1 MKALKTVF
9 VYGRPHLRH
18 ECLRLYNLQEND
30 QVMKLW
36 KFCISAGKCWV
47 VCLLLLLLWHLP
59 VAAKEKGAQPQKPA
73 DGASGANGLIS
84 IDFNNVDI
92 AVLIKF
98 ISDLTGKNMVVD
110 QRVSGKVTI
119 ISPDKITVAEAYKV
133 FESVLEVYGFTAIES
148 GGLVK
153 IVPISEARTR
163 GIDTLLR
170 ESGGTSDDRIITQ
183 VMPLKYA
190 NAVLISRLFVPLIS
204 KSSVLMAYPP
214 TNTLIITDLHSN
226 IQRLM
231 RMIKAIDVSSSGQ
244 EISVF
249 VLRHAAASQVV
260 RLLDSIFQTAAKA
273 GKEDAD
279 AGIRVF
285 ADDRT
290 NALVVMA
297 GDEYTQKVKNLIQ
310 ELDKETPKGNEKL
323 RVYYLENAK
332 AEELVKVLQDMPG
345 KSGGA
350 SDKDKADKPGVLS
363 EKVKITAD
371 KATNSLVIM
380 AEKSEYAA
388 LEEVIRLLDIP
399 RAMVYIE
406 CLIMEVNVNKD
417 FTIGTEW
424 IAMGTT
430 SIDGRPAAF
439 GSGFSGAGAYPNV
452 SGMIPSPALDQAK
465 LGALPTGFSLGI
477 LSETLNI
484 GGIQFPGLAAVV
496 QAYKKDKDVNIL
508 STPQILTT
516 DNEEAAITVGKN
528 IPYQT
533 KSGTTGTFESFNTYE
548 YRDVGITLK
557 ITPQISRDRLVR
569 LNIAQEV
576 TKLDQTNSTAITAAI
591 GDRPT
596 TFKRTISTTVLVQ
609 DGNTVVIGG
618 LIDDSLSLTE
628 YKVPCIGDVPGMG
641 WLFKSRTKNRE
652 KTNLFVFMTPHVVAH
667 PKEGEAIYRSKE
679 EQMDRIR
686 KKVESDNPESAMTD
700 NANDSIP

>member
-1 MKALKTVF
+1 
-9 VYGRPHLRH
+9 
-18 ECLRLYNLQEND
+18 
-30 QVMKLW
+30 MKLQVLR
-36 KFCISAGKCWV
+36 IPYVNCWIV
-47 VCLLLLLLWHLP
+47 ILLMLMLFSEMS
-59 VAAKEKGAQPQKPA
+59 VAAKEKGASQPQKPSENA
-73 DGASGANGLIS
+73 VVSNELIS

-110 QRVSGKVTI
+110 QRVTGKVTI
-119 ISPDKITVAEAYKV
+119 ISPDKISVAEAYKV
-133 FESVLEVYGFTAIES
+133 FESVLEVYGYTAIES

-153 IVPISEARTR
+153 IVPLSEARTR
-163 GIDTLLR
+163 GIETLIR
-170 ESGGTSDDRIITQ
+170 ESSGTSDDRIVTQ
-183 VMPLKYA
+183 VIPLKYA

-214 TNTLIITDLHSN
+214 TNTLIVTDLHSN
-226 IQRLM
+226 IQRLL

-249 VLRHAAASQVV
+249 VLRYASASQVV
-260 RLLDSIFQTAAKA
+260 RLLDSIFQTAARA
-273 GKEDAD
+273 GKEDSD
-279 AGIRVF
+279 AAIRVF

-297 GDEYTQKVKNLIQ
+297 GDEHTQKIRNLIQ

-323 RVYYLENAK
+323 RVYYLDNAK
-332 AEELVKVLQDMPG
+332 AEDLVKVLQDMPR
-345 KSGGA
+345 KSDGG
-350 SDKDKADKPGVLS
+350 SEKDKAAAPAILS

-388 LEEVIRLLDIP
+388 LEEIIRLLDIP

-417 FTIGTEW
+417 FSIGTEW
-424 IAMGTT
+424 VSMGTT

-439 GSGFSGAGAYPNV
+439 GGGFSGAGDYPNV
-452 SGMIPSPALDQAK
+452 KGMISPITGGVGTLPS
-465 LGALPTGFSLGI
+465 GFSMGI

-484 GGIQFPGLAAVV
+484 GGIKFPGLAAVV

-516 DNEEAAITVGKN
+516 DNEEAMIMVGKN
-528 IPYQT
+528 VPYQT
-533 KSGTTGTFESFNTYE
+533 KSGSTGNLESFNTFE

-569 LNIAQEV
+569 LNISQEV
-576 TKLDQTNSTAITAAI
+576 TKLDQSGATVAAAI
-591 GDRPT
+591 NERPT
-596 TFKRTISTTVLVQ
+596 TLKRTITTTVLVQ
-609 DGNTVVIGG
+609 DNNTVVIGG
-618 LIDDSLSLTE
+618 LIGDDLSLTE
-628 YKVPCIGDVPGMG
+628 YKVPCIGDIPGLG
-641 WLFKSRTKNRE
+641 WLFKTRSKNRE
-652 KTNLFVFMTPHVVAH
+652 KTNLFVFMTPHVVSH
-667 PKEGEAIYRSKE
+667 PQESEVIYRSKQD
-679 EQMDRIR
+679 QMDLIR
-686 KKVESDNPESAMTD
+686 KKAESDSPESIKD
-700 NANDSIP
+700 

>member
-1 MKALKTVF
+1 VIKF
-9 VYGRPHLRH
+9 W
-18 ECLRLYNLQEND
+18 RL
-30 QVMKLW
+30 
-36 KFCISAGKCWV
+36 CIPTGIYWV
-47 VCLLLLLLWHLP
+47 VTFLMVLLLSGMP
-59 VAAKEKGAQPQKPA
+59 VAAKEKGVSQPRKPSESA
-73 DGASGANGLIS
+73 VVSNGLIS

-110 QRVSGKVTI
+110 QRVTGKVTI

-133 FESVLEVYGFTAIES
+133 FESVLEVYGYTAIES

-153 IVPISEARTR
+153 IVPLSEARTR
-163 GIDTLLR
+163 SIETLIR
-170 ESGGTSDDRIITQ
+170 ESSGSSDDRVVTQ
-183 VMPLKYA
+183 VIPLKYA
-190 NAVLISRLFVPLIS
+190 SAVLISRLFVPLIS

-214 TNTLIITDLHSN
+214 TNTLIVTDMHSN
-226 IQRLM
+226 IQRLL

-249 VLRHAAASQVV
+249 VLRYAVASQVV
-260 RLLDSIFQTAAKA
+260 RLLDSIFQTAARA
-273 GKEDAD
+273 GKEDSD

-297 GDEYTQKVKNLIQ
+297 GDEHTQKIRNLIQ
-310 ELDKETPKGNEKL
+310 ELDKETPKGNEKM

-332 AEELVKVLQDMPG
+332 AEDLVKVLQDMPR
-345 KSGGA
+345 KSDGA
-350 SDKDKADKPGVLS
+350 PEKDKAVAPSILS
-363 EKVKITAD
+363 EKVKINAD

-388 LEEVIRLLDIP
+388 LEEIIRLLDIP

-417 FTIGTEW
+417 FNIGTEW
-424 IAMGTT
+424 ISMGTT
-430 SIDGRPAAF
+430 SIDGRSAAF
-439 GSGFSGAGAYPNV
+439 GGGFSGAGSYPNTT
-452 SGMIPSPALDQAK
+452 GMISK
-465 LGALPTGFSLGI
+465 GTLPDGFSLGI

-484 GGIQFPGLAAVV
+484 GGIQFPGLGAVV

-516 DNEEAAITVGKN
+516 DNEEAAIMVGKN
-528 IPYQT
+528 VPYQT
-533 KSGTTGTFESFNTYE
+533 KSGSTGTLESFNTYE

-569 LNIAQEV
+569 LNITQEV
-576 TKLDQTNSTAITAAI
+576 TKLDQTGSIAITN
-591 GDRPT
+591 DSLNRPT
-596 TFKRTISTTVLVQ
+596 TLKRTISTTVLVQ
-609 DGNTVVIGG
+609 DSNTVVIGG
-618 LIDDSLSLTE
+618 LIDDSLSMTE

-641 WLFKSRTKNRE
+641 WLFKSRSKNRE
-652 KTNLFVFMTPHVVAH
+652 KTNLFVFMTPHVISH
-667 PKEGEAIYRSKE
+667 PQEGEAIYRSKQD
-679 EQMDRIR
+679 QMDRIR
-686 KKVESDNPESAMTD
+686 KKAESDSPESVKD
-700 NANDSIP
+700 

>member
-1 MKALKTVF
+1 MPA
-9 VYGRPHLRH
+9 
-18 ECLRLYNLQEND
+18 
-30 QVMKLW
+30 
-36 KFCISAGKCWV
+36 
-47 VCLLLLLLWHLP
+47 
-59 VAAKEKGAQPQKPA
+59 AAKEKGASQPQNPSESA
-73 DGASGANGLIS
+73 AVSNGLIS
-84 IDFNNVDI
+84 IDLNNVDI

-110 QRVSGKVTI
+110 QRVTGKVTV

-133 FESVLEVYGFTAIES
+133 FESVLEVYGYTAIES

-153 IVPISEARTR
+153 IVPLSEARTR
-163 GIDTLLR
+163 SIETLIR
-170 ESGGTSDDRIITQ
+170 ESSGSSDDRVVTQ
-183 VMPLKYA
+183 VIPLKYA
-190 NAVLISRLFVPLIS
+190 SAVLISRLFVPLIS

-214 TNTLIITDLHSN
+214 TNTLIVTDMHSN
-226 IQRLM
+226 IQRLL

-249 VLRHAAASQVV
+249 VLRYAVASQVV
-260 RLLDSIFQTAAKA
+260 RLLDSIFQTAARA
-273 GKEDAD
+273 GKEDSD

-297 GDEYTQKVKNLIQ
+297 GDEHTQKIRNLIQ

-332 AEELVKVLQDMPG
+332 AEDLVKVLQDMPR
-345 KSGGA
+345 KSDGA
-350 SDKDKADKPGVLS
+350 PEKDKAVAPSILS
-363 EKVKITAD
+363 EKVKINAD

-388 LEEVIRLLDIP
+388 LEEIIRLLDIP

-417 FTIGTEW
+417 FNIGTEW
-424 IAMGTT
+424 ISMGTT
-430 SIDGRPAAF
+430 SIDGRSAAF
-439 GSGFSGAGAYPNV
+439 GGGFSGAGAYPNV
-452 SGMIPSPALDQAK
+452 TGMISPPIP
-465 LGALPTGFSLGI
+465 GGVGTLPTGFSLGI

-516 DNEEAAITVGKN
+516 DNEEAAIMVGKN
-528 IPYQT
+528 VPYQT
-533 KSGTTGTFESFNTYE
+533 KSGSTGTLESFNTYE

-569 LNIAQEV
+569 LNITQEV
-576 TKLDQTNSTAITAAI
+576 TKLDQTGSIAITNDSI
-591 GDRPT
+591 NRPT
-596 TFKRTISTTVLVQ
+596 TLKRTISTTVLVQ
-609 DGNTVVIGG
+609 DNNTVVIGG
-618 LIDDSLSLTE
+618 LIDDSLSMTE

-641 WLFKSRTKNRE
+641 WLFKSRSKNRE
-652 KTNLFVFMTPHVVAH
+652 KTNLFVFMTPHVISH
-667 PKEGEAIYRSKE
+667 PQEGEAIYRSKQD
-679 EQMDRIR
+679 QMDRIR
-686 KKVESDNPESAMTD
+686 KKAESDSPESVKD
-700 NANDSIP
+700 

>member
-1 MKALKTVF
+1 MPA
-9 VYGRPHLRH
+9 
-18 ECLRLYNLQEND
+18 
-30 QVMKLW
+30 
-36 KFCISAGKCWV
+36 
-47 VCLLLLLLWHLP
+47 
-59 VAAKEKGAQPQKPA
+59 AAKEKGGSQPQKPSESA
-73 DGASGANGLIS
+73 VVSNGLIS

-110 QRVSGKVTI
+110 QRVTGKVTI

-133 FESVLEVYGFTAIES
+133 FESVLEVYGYTAIES

-153 IVPISEARTR
+153 IVPLSEARTR
-163 GIDTLLR
+163 SIETLIR
-170 ESGGTSDDRIITQ
+170 ESSGSSDDRVVTQ
-183 VMPLKYA
+183 VIPLKYA
-190 NAVLISRLFVPLIS
+190 SAVLISRLFVPLIS

-214 TNTLIITDLHSN
+214 TNTLIVTDMHSN
-226 IQRLM
+226 IQRLL

-249 VLRHAAASQVV
+249 VLRYAVASQVV
-260 RLLDSIFQTAAKA
+260 KLLDSIFQTAARA
-273 GKEDAD
+273 GKDSDSD

-285 ADDRT
+285 ADERT

-297 GDEYTQKVKNLIQ
+297 GDEHTQKIKNLIQ
-310 ELDKETPKGNEKL
+310 ELDKETPKGNEKM

-332 AEELVKVLQDMPG
+332 AEDLAKVLQDMPK
-345 KSGGA
+345 KSDGA
-350 SDKDKADKPGVLS
+350 PEKDKADKPSILS

-380 AEKSEYAA
+380 AEKSEYSA
-388 LEEVIRLLDIP
+388 LEEIIRMLDIP

-417 FTIGTEW
+417 FNIGTEW
-424 IAMGTT
+424 ISMGTT

-439 GSGFSGAGAYPNV
+439 GGGFSGAGSYPNV
-452 SGMIPSPALDQAK
+452 KGMISPIT
-465 LGALPTGFSLGI
+465 GGVGTLPDGFSLGI

-516 DNEEAAITVGKN
+516 DNEEAAIMVGKN
-528 IPYQT
+528 VPYQT
-533 KSGTTGTFESFNTYE
+533 KSGSTGTFESFNTYE

-569 LNIAQEV
+569 LNITQEV
-576 TKLDQTNSTAITAAI
+576 TKLDQTGSIAITN
-591 GDRPT
+591 DTLNRPT
-596 TFKRTISTTVLVQ
+596 TLKRTISTTVLVQ
-609 DGNTVVIGG
+609 DSNTVVIGG

-641 WLFKSRTKNRE
+641 WLFKSRAKNRE
-652 KTNLFVFMTPHVVAH
+652 KTNLFVFMTPHVISH
-667 PKEGEAIYRSKE
+667 PQEGEAIYRSKQD
-679 EQMDRIR
+679 QMDRIR
-686 KKVESDNPESAMTD
+686 KKAESDNPESIKD
-700 NANDSIP
+700 

>member
-1 MKALKTVF
+1 LIMPLNDGLRVLKK
-9 VYGRPHLRH
+9 YWGLR
-18 ECLRLYNLQEND
+18 
-30 QVMKLW
+30 
-36 KFCISAGKCWV
+36 IPAGTCWAGIFLMLV
-47 VCLLLLLLWHLP
+47 LFSEAP
-59 VAAKEKGAQPQKPA
+59 AAAKEKVASQPQKPSESA
-73 DGASGANGLIS
+73 VVSNELIS

-110 QRVSGKVTI
+110 QRVTGKVTI
-119 ISPDKITVAEAYKV
+119 ISPDKITVAAAYKV
-133 FESVLEVYGFTAIES
+133 FESVLEVYGYTAIES

-153 IVPISEARTR
+153 IMPLSEARTR
-163 GIDTLLR
+163 SIETLMR
-170 ESGGTSDDRIITQ
+170 ESSGSSDDRIVTQ
-183 VMPLKYA
+183 VIPLKYA

-214 TNTLIITDLHSN
+214 TNTLIVTDLHSN
-226 IQRLM
+226 IQRLL

-249 VLRHAAASQVV
+249 VLRYANSSQVV
-260 RLLDSIFQTAAKA
+260 KLLDSIFQTAARA
-273 GKEDAD
+273 GKEDSD

-297 GDEYTQKVKNLIQ
+297 GVEHTQKIKNLIQ
-310 ELDKETPKGNEKL
+310 ELDKETPKGNEKM

-332 AEELVKVLQDMPG
+332 AEDLVKVLQDMPR
-345 KSGGA
+345 KSEGG
-350 SDKDKADKPGVLS
+350 SEKDKAVAPPILS
-363 EKVKITAD
+363 EKVKLTAD

-388 LEEVIRLLDIP
+388 LEEIIRLLDIP

-417 FTIGTEW
+417 FNIGTEW

-430 SIDGRPAAF
+430 SVAGRDAAF
-439 GSGFSGAGAYPNV
+439 GGGFSGAGAYPNV
-452 SGMIPSPALDQAK
+452 KDMISPLTGGV
-465 LGALPTGFSLGI
+465 GALPNGFSLGI

-516 DNEEAAITVGKN
+516 DNEEASIMVGKN
-528 IPYQT
+528 VPYQT
-533 KSGTTGTFESFNTYE
+533 KSGSTGTFESFNTYE

-569 LNIAQEV
+569 LNITQEV
-576 TKLDQTNSTAITAAI
+576 TKLDQTGSIAITNDAFN
-591 GDRPT
+591 RPT
-596 TFKRTISTTVLVQ
+596 TLKRTISTTVLVQ
-609 DGNTVVIGG
+609 DSNTVVIGG

-628 YKVPCIGDVPGMG
+628 YKVPCIGDFPGMG
-641 WLFKSRTKNRE
+641 WLFKSRAKNRE
-652 KTNLFVFMTPHVVAH
+652 KTNLFVFMTPHVISH
-667 PKEGEAIYRSKE
+667 PQEGEAIYRSKQD
-679 EQMDRIR
+679 QMDRIR
-686 KKVESDNPESAMTD
+686 KKAESDNPESIKD
-700 NANDSIP
+700 

>member
-1 MKALKTVF
+1 MTKYWL
-9 VYGRPHLRH
+9 LR
-18 ECLRLYNLQEND
+18 
-30 QVMKLW
+30 
-36 KFCISAGKCWV
+36 IPAGTCRIMFF
-47 VCLLLLLLWHLP
+47 LMLFLFSEMP
-59 VAAKEKGAQPQKPA
+59 AAAKEKGVSQPQKPSESA
-73 DGASGANGLIS
+73 AFSNGLIS

-110 QRVSGKVTI
+110 QRVTGKVTI

-133 FESVLEVYGFTAIES
+133 FESVLEVYGYTAIES

-153 IVPISEARTR
+153 IVPLSEARTR
-163 GIDTLLR
+163 GIETLIR
-170 ESGGTSDDRIITQ
+170 ESSGSSDDRVVTQ
-183 VMPLKYA
+183 VIPLKYA
-190 NAVLISRLFVPLIS
+190 NAVLISRIFVPLIS

-214 TNTLIITDLHSN
+214 TNTLIVTDIHSN
-226 IQRLM
+226 IQRLL

-249 VLRHAAASQVV
+249 VLRYASASQVV
-260 RLLDSIFQTAAKA
+260 RLLDSIFQTAARA

-297 GDEYTQKVKNLIQ
+297 GDEHTQKIRNLIQ
-310 ELDKETPKGNEKL
+310 ELDKEAPKGNEKM

-332 AEELVKVLQDMPG
+332 AEDLVKVLQDMPK
-345 KSGGA
+345 KSDGA
-350 SDKDKADKPGVLS
+350 PEKDRVAAPSILS

-388 LEEVIRLLDIP
+388 LEEIIRLLDIP

-406 CLIMEVNVNKD
+406 CLIMEVNINKD
-417 FTIGTEW
+417 FNIGTEW
-424 IAMGTT
+424 ISMGTT
-430 SIDGRPAAF
+430 SIDGRAAAF
-439 GSGFSGAGAYPNV
+439 GGGFSGGGAYPNV
-452 SGMIPSPALDQAK
+452 KGMIAPTPGSVGTLPS
-465 LGALPTGFSLGI
+465 GFSLGI

-496 QAYKKDKDVNIL
+496 QAYKRDKDVNIL

-516 DNEEAAITVGKN
+516 DNEEAAIMVGKN
-528 IPYQT
+528 VPYQT
-533 KSGTTGTFESFNTYE
+533 KSGSTGTLESFNTYE

-569 LNIAQEV
+569 LNITQEV
-576 TKLDQTNSTAITAAI
+576 TKLDQTGSIAIRNVT
-591 GDRPT
+591 DNRPT
-596 TFKRTISTTVLVQ
+596 TLKRTISTTVLVQ
-609 DGNTVVIGG
+609 DANTVVIGG

-628 YKVPCIGDVPGMG
+628 YKVPCIGDIPGMG
-641 WLFKSRTKNRE
+641 WLFKTLEKNRE
-652 KTNLFVFMTPHVVAH
+652 KTNLFVFMTPHVISH
-667 PKEGEAIYRSKE
+667 PQESEAIYRSKQD
-679 EQMDRIR
+679 QMDRIR
-686 KKVESDNPESAMTD
+686 KKAESDSPESIKD
-700 NANDSIP
+700 

>member
-1 MKALKTVF
+1 MIKF
-9 VYGRPHLRH
+9 W
-18 ECLRLYNLQEND
+18 RL
-30 QVMKLW
+30 
-36 KFCISAGKCWV
+36 CIPTGIYWV
-47 VCLLLLLLWHLP
+47 VTFLMVLLLSGMP
-59 VAAKEKGAQPQKPA
+59 VAAKEKGVSQPRKPSESA
-73 DGASGANGLIS
+73 VVSNGLIS

-110 QRVSGKVTI
+110 QRVTGKVTI

-133 FESVLEVYGFTAIES
+133 FESVLEVYGYTAIES

-153 IVPISEARTR
+153 IVPLSEARTR
-163 GIDTLLR
+163 SIETLIR
-170 ESGGTSDDRIITQ
+170 ESSGSSDDRVVTQ
-183 VMPLKYA
+183 VIPLKYA
-190 NAVLISRLFVPLIS
+190 SAVLISRLFVPLIS

-214 TNTLIITDLHSN
+214 TNTLIVTDMHSN
-226 IQRLM
+226 IQRLL

-249 VLRHAAASQVV
+249 VLRYAVASQVV
-260 RLLDSIFQTAAKA
+260 RLLDSIFQTAARA
-273 GKEDAD
+273 GKEDSD

-297 GDEYTQKVKNLIQ
+297 GDEHTQKIRNLIQ
-310 ELDKETPKGNEKL
+310 ELDKETPKGNEKM

-332 AEELVKVLQDMPG
+332 AEDLVKVLQDMPR
-345 KSGGA
+345 KSDGA
-350 SDKDKADKPGVLS
+350 PEKDKAVAPSILS
-363 EKVKITAD
+363 EKVKINAD

-388 LEEVIRLLDIP
+388 LEEIIRLLDIP

-417 FTIGTEW
+417 FNIGTEW
-424 IAMGTT
+424 ISMGTT
-430 SIDGRPAAF
+430 SIDGRSAAF
-439 GSGFSGAGAYPNV
+439 GGGFSGAGSYPNTT
-452 SGMIPSPALDQAK
+452 GMISK
-465 LGALPTGFSLGI
+465 GTLPDGFSLGI

-484 GGIQFPGLAAVV
+484 GGIQFPGLGAVV

-516 DNEEAAITVGKN
+516 DNEEAAIMVGKN
-528 IPYQT
+528 VPYQT
-533 KSGTTGTFESFNTYE
+533 KSGSTGTLESFNTYE

-569 LNIAQEV
+569 LNITQEV
-576 TKLDQTNSTAITAAI
+576 TKLDQTGSIAITN
-591 GDRPT
+591 DSLNRPT
-596 TFKRTISTTVLVQ
+596 TLKRTISTTVLVQ
-609 DGNTVVIGG
+609 DSNTVVIGG
-618 LIDDSLSLTE
+618 LIDDSLSMTE

-641 WLFKSRTKNRE
+641 WLFKSRSKNRE
-652 KTNLFVFMTPHVVAH
+652 KTNLFVFMTPHVISH
-667 PKEGEAIYRSKE
+667 PQEGEAIYRSKQD
-679 EQMDRIR
+679 QMDRIR
-686 KKVESDNPESAMTD
+686 KKAESDSPESVKD
-700 NANDSIP
+700 

>member
-1 MKALKTVF
+1 MMPLFEMPAAATEKVAF
-9 VYGRPHLRH
+9 PAQ
-18 ECLRLYNLQEND
+18 NP
-30 QVMKLW
+30 
-36 KFCISAGKCWV
+36 AG
-47 VCLLLLLLWHLP
+47 
-59 VAAKEKGAQPQKPA
+59 GARV
-73 DGASGANGLIS
+73 SSGLIS

-110 QRVSGKVTI
+110 QRVTGKVTI

-153 IVPISEARTR
+153 IVPLSEARIR
-163 GIDTLLR
+163 GIETLIR
-170 ESGGTSDDRIITQ
+170 ESSGASEDRVITQ
-183 VMPLKYA
+183 VIPLKYA
-190 NAVLISRLFVPLIS
+190 SAVLISRLFVPLIS

-214 TNTLIITDLHSN
+214 TNTLIVTDLQSN
-226 IQRLM
+226 IQRLL

-249 VLRHAAASQVV
+249 VLRYAAASQVA
-260 RLLDSIFQTAAKA
+260 RLLDSLFQTAAKA
-273 GKEDAD
+273 GKEDSD
-279 AGIRVF
+279 TGIRVF

-297 GDEYTQKVKNLIQ
+297 GEEHTLKIRNLIQ

-332 AEELVKVLQDMPG
+332 AEDLVKVLQDMPR
-345 KSGGA
+345 KSEGA
-350 SDKDKADKPGVLS
+350 SEKDRADKPSILS

-388 LEEVIRLLDIP
+388 LEEIIRLLDIP

-417 FTIGTEW
+417 FNIGTEW
-424 IAMGTT
+424 ISMGTT

-439 GSGFSGAGAYPNV
+439 GGGFSGAGAYPNV
-452 SGMIPSPALDQAK
+452 TGMINPQT
-465 LGALPTGFSLGI
+465 GGVGTLPTGFSLGI

-484 GGIQFPGLAAVV
+484 GGIRFPGLAAVI

-516 DNEEAAITVGKN
+516 DNEEAVITVGKN
-528 IPYQT
+528 VPYQT
-533 KSGTTGTFESFNTYE
+533 KSGSTGTFESFNTYE
-548 YRDVGITLK
+548 YRDVGISLK

-569 LNIAQEV
+569 LNITQEV
-576 TKLDQTNSTAITAAI
+576 TKLDETLSATRTVTE
-591 GDRPT
+591 RPT
-596 TFKRTISTTVLVQ
+596 TLKRTITTTVLVQ
-609 DGNTVVIGG
+609 DNNTVVIGG

-628 YKVPCIGDVPGMG
+628 YKVPCIGDIPGMG
-641 WLFKSRTKNRE
+641 WFFKSRAKNRE
-652 KTNLFVFMTPHVVAH
+652 KTNLFVFMTPHVISH
-667 PKEGEAIYRSKE
+667 PQESEAIYRSKQ

-686 KKVESDNPESAMTD
+686 KKAESDSPESVKD
-700 NANDSIP
+700 

>member
-1 MKALKTVF
+1 M
-9 VYGRPHLRH
+9 
-18 ECLRLYNLQEND
+18 
-30 QVMKLW
+30 
-36 KFCISAGKCWV
+36 
-47 VCLLLLLLWHLP
+47 LLLFSEMP
-59 VAAKEKGAQPQKPA
+59 AAAKEKGVSQPQKPSESA
-73 DGASGANGLIS
+73 VVSNGLIS

-110 QRVSGKVTI
+110 QRVTGKVTI

-133 FESVLEVYGFTAIES
+133 FESVLEVYGYTAIES

-153 IVPISEARTR
+153 IVPLSEARTR
-163 GIDTLLR
+163 GIETLIR
-170 ESGGTSDDRIITQ
+170 ESSGSSDDRVVTQ
-183 VMPLKYA
+183 VIPLKYA
-190 NAVLISRLFVPLIS
+190 SAVLISRLFVPLIS

-214 TNTLIITDLHSN
+214 TNTLIVTDMHSN
-226 IQRLM
+226 IQRLL

-249 VLRHAAASQVV
+249 VLRYASASQVV
-260 RLLDSIFQTAAKA
+260 RLLDSIYQTTARAAK
-273 GKEDAD
+273 EDSE

-285 ADDRT
+285 ADERT

-297 GDEYTQKVKNLIQ
+297 GVEHTQKIRSLIQ
-310 ELDKETPKGNEKL
+310 ELDKETPKGNEKM

-332 AEELVKVLQDMPG
+332 AEDLVKVLQDMPR
-345 KSGGA
+345 KSDGGPE
-350 SDKDKADKPGVLS
+350 KDKADKQPVLS

-371 KATNSLVIM
+371 KSTNSLVIM

-388 LEEVIRLLDIP
+388 LEEIIRLLDIP

-417 FTIGTEW
+417 FNIGTEW
-424 IAMGTT
+424 VAMGTT
-430 SIDGRPAAF
+430 NIDGRSAAF
-439 GSGFSGAGAYPNV
+439 GGGFSGAGPYPNV
-452 SGMIPSPALDQAK
+452 TGMISPITGGVGTLPS
-465 LGALPTGFSLGI
+465 GFSMGI

-516 DNEEAAITVGKN
+516 DNEEAVITVGKN

-533 KSGTTGTFESFNTYE
+533 KSGSSTYESFNTYE
-548 YRDVGITLK
+548 YRDVGISLK

-576 TKLDQTNSTAITAAI
+576 TKLDETVGTVVSTLNN
-591 GDRPT
+591 RPT
-596 TFKRTISTTVLVQ
+596 TLKRTITTTVLVQ
-609 DGNTVVIGG
+609 DNNTVVIGG
-618 LIDDSLSLTE
+618 LIDDSLSVTE
-628 YKVPCIGDVPGMG
+628 YKVPCIGDVPGLG
-641 WLFKSRTKNRE
+641 WLFKTLAKNRE
-652 KTNLFVFMTPHVVAH
+652 KTNLFVFMTPHVVSH
-667 PKEGEAIYRSKE
+667 PQEGEAIYRSKQD
-679 EQMDRIR
+679 QMDRIR
-686 KKVESDNPESAMTD
+686 KKVESDSPESVKD
-700 NANDSIP
+700 

>member
-1 MKALKTVF
+1 M
-9 VYGRPHLRH
+9 
-18 ECLRLYNLQEND
+18 
-30 QVMKLW
+30 
-36 KFCISAGKCWV
+36 I
-47 VCLLLLLLWHLP
+47 LLMLFFDMP
-59 VAAKEKGAQPQKPA
+59 VDAKEKVAFPAQNPSEEA
-73 DGASGANGLIS
+73 RVSNGLIS

-110 QRVSGKVTI
+110 QRVTGKVTI
-119 ISPDKITVAEAYKV
+119 ISPDKITVAEAYRV

-153 IVPISEARTR
+153 IVPLSEARTR
-163 GIDTLLR
+163 SIETLIR
-170 ESGGTSDDRIITQ
+170 ESSGSSDDRVVTQ
-183 VMPLKYA
+183 VIPLKYA
-190 NAVLISRLFVPLIS
+190 SAVLISRLFVPLIS

-214 TNTLIITDLHSN
+214 TNTLIVTDVHSN
-226 IQRLM
+226 IQRLL

-249 VLRHAAASQVV
+249 VLRYAAASQAAK
-260 RLLDSIFQTAAKA
+260 LLDSIFQTAVKA

-297 GDEYTQKVKNLIQ
+297 GDEYTQKVRNLIQ

-332 AEELVKVLQDMPG
+332 AEDLVKVLQDMPR
-345 KSGGA
+345 KSDGT
-350 SDKDKADKPGVLS
+350 SEKDRADKPSILS

-388 LEEVIRLLDIP
+388 LEEIIRLLDIP

-417 FTIGTEW
+417 FNIGTEW
-424 IAMGTT
+424 ISMGTT
-430 SIDGRPAAF
+430 SIDGRAAAF
-439 GSGFSGAGAYPNV
+439 GGGFSGSGAYPNIA
-452 SGMIPSPALDQAK
+452 GLAPAT
-465 LGALPTGFSLGI
+465 GSVGTLPTGFSLGI

-484 GGIQFPGLAAVV
+484 GGIRFPGLAAVV

-516 DNEEAAITVGKN
+516 DNEEAVITVGKN
-528 IPYQT
+528 VPYQT
-533 KSGTTGTFESFNTYE
+533 KSGSTGTLESFNTYE
-548 YRDVGITLK
+548 YRDVGISLK

-569 LNIAQEV
+569 LNITQEV
-576 TKLDQTNSTAITAAI
+576 TKLDETVLSTRTVNE
-591 GDRPT
+591 RPT
-596 TFKRTISTTVLVQ
+596 TLKRTITTTVLVQ
-609 DGNTVVIGG
+609 DNNTVVIGG

-641 WLFKSRTKNRE
+641 WLFKSRAKNRE
-652 KTNLFVFMTPHVVAH
+652 KTNLFVFMSPHVISH
-667 PKEGEAIYRSKE
+667 PQESEAIYRSKQ
-679 EQMDRIR
+679 EQMERIR
-686 KKVESDNPESAMTD
+686 KKAESDSPESAKD
-700 NANDSIP
+700 

>member
-1 MKALKTVF
+1 MIK
-9 VYGRPHLRH
+9 YWRLRIPAATFW
-18 ECLRLYNLQEND
+18 
-30 QVMKLW
+30 VM
-36 KFCISAGKCWV
+36 I
-47 VCLLLLLLWHLP
+47 LLMLFFEMP
-59 VAAKEKGAQPQKPA
+59 VAAKEKVAFPAQNPSEEA
-73 DGASGANGLIS
+73 RISNGLIS

-110 QRVSGKVTI
+110 QRVTGKVTI

-153 IVPISEARTR
+153 IVPLSEARTR
-163 GIDTLLR
+163 SIETLIR
-170 ESGGTSDDRIITQ
+170 ESSGSSDDRVITQ
-183 VMPLKYA
+183 VIPLKYA
-190 NAVLISRLFVPLIS
+190 SAVLISRLFVPLIS

-214 TNTLIITDLHSN
+214 TNTLIVTDVHSN
-226 IQRLM
+226 IQRLL

-249 VLRHAAASQVV
+249 VLRYAAASQVV

-297 GDEYTQKVKNLIQ
+297 GDEHTQKVRNLIQ

-332 AEELVKVLQDMPG
+332 AEDLVKVLQDMPR
-345 KSGGA
+345 KSEGT
-350 SDKDKADKPGVLS
+350 SEKDRADKPSILS

-388 LEEVIRLLDIP
+388 LEEIIRLLDIP

-417 FTIGTEW
+417 FNIGTEW
-424 IAMGTT
+424 ISMGTT
-430 SIDGRPAAF
+430 SIDGRSAAF
-439 GSGFSGAGAYPNV
+439 GGGFSGAGAYPNIA
-452 SGMIPSPALDQAK
+452 GLAPAT
-465 LGALPTGFSLGI
+465 GSVGTLPTGFSLGI

-484 GGIQFPGLAAVV
+484 GGIRFPGLAAVV

-516 DNEEAAITVGKN
+516 DNEEAVITVGKN
-528 IPYQT
+528 VPYQT
-533 KSGTTGTFESFNTYE
+533 KSGSTGTLESFNTYE
-548 YRDVGITLK
+548 YRDVGISLK

-569 LNIAQEV
+569 LSITQEV
-576 TKLDQTNSTAITAAI
+576 TKLDETLSSTRTVNE
-591 GDRPT
+591 RPT
-596 TFKRTISTTVLVQ
+596 TLKRTITTTVLVQ
-609 DGNTVVIGG
+609 DNNTVVIGG

-641 WLFKSRTKNRE
+641 WLFKSRAKNRE
-652 KTNLFVFMTPHVVAH
+652 KTNLFVFMTPHVISH
-667 PKEGEAIYRSKE
+667 PQESEAIYRSKQ

-686 KKVESDNPESAMTD
+686 KKAESDSPESAKD
-700 NANDSIP
+700 